1 MIVSPFELI
10 LAIKSYCEDDLKET
24 VEETNDL
31 IGQILNN
38 PRKFAYNLSKE
49 LEEFCDI
56 QDICTNCGNE
66 LETITYEEDRGE
78 YLGSPCSETITYKKC
93 PNCGMV

>member
-1 MIVSPFELI
+1 MLPFEII
-10 LAIKSYCEDDLKET
+10 LAIKSYCDDDLKET

-38 PRKFAYNLSKE
+38 PRKFAYDLSIE

-56 QDICTNCGNE
+56 QDICTNCGNQ
-66 LETITYEEDRGE
+66 ITYETYKEDRGE
-78 YLGSPCSETITYKKC
+78 YLGTPCSENITYTKC
-93 PNCGMV
+93 PNCGLIE